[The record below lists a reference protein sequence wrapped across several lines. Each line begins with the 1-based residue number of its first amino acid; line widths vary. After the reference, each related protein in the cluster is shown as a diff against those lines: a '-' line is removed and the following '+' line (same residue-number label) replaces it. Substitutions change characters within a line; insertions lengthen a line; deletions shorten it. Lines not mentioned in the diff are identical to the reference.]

1 MNTNSFEYF
10 IMALNE
16 EVNIKECIES
26 IILAGGTNISVLDGG
41 SKDNTEEIAQSC
53 GANFISFPGTSLSYR
68 RGYAIEESNKDFVFF
83 VDADQRLI
91 STPRPNE
98 EILSSYFDTDP
109 QLAGIVYTKIPAN
122 SKQNYWEKG
131 FAKRHQIV
139 SGGGKNVQVIGTPCI
154 FRTDY
159 GKQVGFNRELAG
171 SCDDT
176 VFCDRLIEAGYTLK
190 AIPENAIEIVRAS
203 FQDTIK
209 KAFWYGKGDS
219 EYIKLYRNNRFRH
232 LYHVIVRG
240 PILYPISVLIDK
252 PSLAPFFLIFGLA
265 RIAGLIY
272 GLIIKQDLS
281 NSSS

>member
-16 EVNIKECIES
+16 EANIKACIES
-26 IILAGGTNISVLDGG
+26 ILLSGGTNISVLDGG
-41 SKDNTEEIAQSC
+41 SDDRTEEIAKSS
-53 GANFISFPGTSLSYR
+53 GAKFISFPGTSLSYR
-68 RGYAIEESNKDFVFF
+68 RGYAIEESKEDFVFF

-91 STPRPNE
+91 NTPQPNE
-98 EILSSYFDTDP
+98 EILSNYFNSDP
-109 QLAGIVYTKIPAN
+109 KLAGIVYTKIPAGL
-122 SKQNYWEKG
+122 KQNYWERG

-139 SGGGKNVQVIGTPCI
+139 SGGGENVQVIGTPCI

-176 VFCDRLIEAGYTLK
+176 VFCDRLVDAGYTLR

-219 EYIKLYRNNRFRH
+219 EYIKLYKNNRFRH
-232 LYHVIVRG
+232 LYHVLVRG
-240 PILYPISVLIDK
+240 PILYPASVLFSTPLLI
-252 PSLAPFFLIFGLA
+252 PFFVIFGLS
-265 RIAGLIY
+265 RVAGLCY
-272 GLIIKQDLS
+272 GLAIKQDLS
-281 NSSS
+281 KSSS